1 MTKIKQIF
9 QMQSKRN
16 NPNSYRVYDVSG
28 ISPTLTA
35 SGGGGHQPHIVEG
48 RNEMGLRI
56 RKLTPR
62 ECMRLQGVDDEV
74 IDKLIA
80 AEISDSQLYKAA
92 GDAVTVNVVYAIAK
106 AIREQTEPKENV
118 SFEEL
123 LEDKK
128 DE

>member
-1 MTKIKQIF
+1 
-9 QMQSKRN
+9 
-16 NPNSYRVYDVSG
+16 
-28 ISPTLTA
+28 
-35 SGGGGHQPHIVEG
+35 
-48 RNEMGLRI
+48 MGLRI

-62 ECMRLQGVDDEV
+62 ECMRLQGVEDEI
-74 IDKLIA
+74 IDKLIS